1 MAFWHESRVFKW
13 PISVSKITEMV
24 KTNREGN
31 THVACIVKNKKKSR
45 NKQEMKRLCIAYPS
59 VVMRVV
65 MLLVGSGVAAGRV
78 PLRTRRVPGG
88 PGRSSAVT
96 PGELRR
102 PRVVAVYGRAE
113 AGTLRVR
120 RSGVPAGRLVGRE
133 MTSRAG

>member
-1 MAFWHESRVFKW
+1 M
-13 PISVSKITEMV
+13 
-24 KTNREGN
+24 
-31 THVACIVKNKKKSR
+31 ACIVKKSR
-45 NKQEMKRLCIAYPS
+45 SKQEMRLCIAYPS

-78 PLRTRRVPGG
+78 PLSTGRVPGG